1 MSLEADD
8 VIQRS
13 VSIIA
18 PQLHNGVIFV
28 PRARIAQADRL
39 HRAVAQSIL
48 SAASHD
54 LDRHAAF
61 KNAAVVKAVDG
72 RLLRRA
78 KLADKCFVLGFVHRA
93 VYIICRALIV
103 ARCEK
108 RAFHLNT
115 LKRYDRR
122 DGIVKMQSLAAAQ
135 GSDLICKRVAR

>member
-1 MSLEADD
+1 VSLEADD
-8 VIQRS
+8 VIKRS
-13 VSIIA
+13 VGVIA
-18 PQLHNGVIFV
+18 PQLHNGVIFA

-39 HRAVAQSIL
+39 HRAIAQSIL

-72 RLLRRA
+72 RLLSGT
-78 KLADKCFVLGFVHRA
+78 KLANKCFVLRFVHRA
-93 VYIICRALIV
+93 VYIIRRALII

-108 RAFHLNT
+108 RTFHVNA

-122 DGIVKMQSLAAAQ
+122 DGIVKVQSLAAAQ